1 MNALTIRNLDERT
14 QQALRERAAEHGVS
28 VEQEAGEVLKK
39 AILGEQ
45 SSSQKRWRL
54 KATMEEIL
62 ALGHKPGEPVDHKSE
77 SDALYDYLDKE

>member
-1 MNALTIRNLDERT
+1 MSALTIRNLDEST

-28 VEQEAGEVLKK
+28 VEQEAGEVLKR
-39 AILGEQ
+39 AILRVQ
-45 SSSQKRWRL
+45 SSLQKRWRL

-62 ALGHKPGEPVDHKSE
+62 ALGHKPEQPIDHKSE

>member
-1 MNALTIRNLDERT
+1 MSALTIRNLDEST

-28 VEQEAGEVLKK
+28 VEQEAGEVLKR
-39 AILGEQ
+39 AILREQ
-45 SSSQKRWRL
+45 SSLQKRWRL

-62 ALGHKPGEPVDHKSE
+62 ALGHKPEQPIDHKSE